1 MSCCFPLLLA
11 RLFSPSLLVVP
22 GSSRFSVLPVLDEI
36 GDDGRIGERRGVAEI
51 AKVVFRDLA

>member
-1 MSCCFPLLLA
+1 MGISLSTSRVFSVRRFSC
-11 RLFSPSLLVVP
+11 P

>member
-1 MSCCFPLLLA
+1 
-11 RLFSPSLLVVP
+11 
-22 GSSRFSVLPVLDEI
+22 VLDEI